1 MPAISATAP
10 GKVILL
16 GEHAVVYGQP
26 AIAVPVFQVRA
37 RAIVI
42 PQPGE
47 PPGWIRVQAPDIGV
61 DALASELK
69 EGDPLKEALQQVIKQ
84 TGVARPPALTLRV
97 SSTIPVA
104 SGLGSG
110 AAVSVAII
118 RALAEFL
125 GLRLPEDRVSDLAYE
140 VEKIHHG
147 TPSGIDNSVV
157 TYARPI
163 YFERQPVS
171 GEKRL
176 ETLPVGQ
183 PFTLVIGDSGV
194 LSSTARAVGSVRE
207 SWKANPQY
215 FESIFLQIGELVRKA
230 RRTIEA
236 GDLQTLGFLMGENQ
250 ALLNEIG
257 VSSEELDRLVRA
269 ALRAGALGAK
279 LSGAGL
285 GGNMIALVAAEKADK
300 MANVLKSAGAVR
312 TYITRIGDGTTRRI
326 SGKYDQV

>member
-37 RAIVI
+37 RAIII
-42 PQPGE
+42 PQPGK
-47 PPGWIRVQAPDIGV
+47 PPGWIRVQAPDIGI
-61 DALASELK
+61 DALFSELQ
-69 EGDPLKEALQQVIKQ
+69 EWDPLKEALQQVIKQ

-110 AAVSVAII
+110 AAVTVAII
-118 RALAEFL
+118 RALAEYL
-125 GLRLPEDRVSDLAYE
+125 GFRLPEDRVSEMAFE

-163 YFERQPVS
+163 YFEREPMS

-194 LSSTARAVGSVRE
+194 PSSTARAVGSVRE
-207 SWKANPQY
+207 SWNASPQR

-230 RRTIEA
+230 RRTIED
-236 GDLQTLGFLMGENQ
+236 GDLQTLGSLMRQNQ
-250 ALLNEIG
+250 ALLTEMG
-257 VSSEELDRLVRA
+257 VSSEELDWLVHA

-285 GGNMIALVAAEKADK
+285 GGNMIALVAAEKADE
-300 MANVLKSAGAVR
+300 MANVLISAGAVR
-312 TYITRIGDGTTRRI
+312 TYITRIGNRTT
-326 SGKYDQV
+326 